1 MIGAAAQ
8 LALTGEHE
16 IMIRVPVPA
25 ASSSISCCAQ
35 QKSDNSLSRGQALR
49 QIVDSPEVQ
58 TKYFNQAY
66 AVMEYF
72 GYLRREPDSFYLDWI
87 QVLNSTGDARGM
99 VTGFVNSIEYRQR
112 FGPP

>member
-1 MIGAAAQ
+1 
-8 LALTGEHE
+8 
-16 IMIRVPVPA
+16 
-25 ASSSISCCAQ
+25 
-35 QKSDNSLSRGQALR
+35 
-49 QIVDSPEVQ
+49 VQ
-58 TKYFNQAY
+58 MKYFNQAY

-87 QVLNSTGDARGM
+87 QVLNTTGDARGM